1 MFLFHLL
8 HLTRFQVLYVGT
20 YGFFLAQNDILLIWK
35 VSVYLGTVQNN
46 QTISMEQSPSWETTF
61 MEPKVHY
68 HIHKSPPTALYLG
81 AGAPF
86 HLLKINFNII
96 FRSTHSCS
104 EWSVS
109 CGSPHLSLL
118 NLIALKIFGER
129 SRARSCSLSYFSI
142 LLLLPFCEPH
152 ISVLPFWRRNY
163 YFLIL
168 AHPVYKVWII
178 QEPNMLELW
187 NKLHFEQK
195 KTESIYH
202 V

>member
-46 QTISMEQSPSWETTF
+46 QTISMEQSPSWETNF

-81 AGAPF
+81 AGASF

-109 CGSPHLSLL
+109 CGSPHLKPSQFDRPQNIWWAVQSAKLLTILFLHSLVTTFL
-118 NLIALKIFGER
+118 WA
-129 SRARSCSLSYFSI
+129 
-142 LLLLPFCEPH
+142 PH
-152 ISVLPFWRRNY
+152 ICLT
-163 YFLIL
+163 LL
-168 AHPVYKVWII
+168 AP
-178 QEPNMLELW
+178 ELLFF
-187 NKLHFEQK
+187 NFS
-195 KTESIYH
+195 TSCI
-202 V
+202 